1 MQNGLF
7 YNIVKNEPQG
17 RFWDRVKVEFDSKT
31 VDEVFLGNCIVE
43 FWELRKNIID
53 EIKRRG
59 L

>member
-7 YNIVKNEPQG
+7 YTIVRMSLRVG
-17 RFWDRVKVEFDSKT
+17 FGDRLKVEFDSKT